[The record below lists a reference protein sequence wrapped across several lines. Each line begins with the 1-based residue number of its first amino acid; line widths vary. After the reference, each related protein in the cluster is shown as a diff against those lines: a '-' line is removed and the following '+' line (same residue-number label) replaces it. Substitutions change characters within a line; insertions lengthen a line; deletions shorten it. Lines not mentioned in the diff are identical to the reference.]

1 MKKQRNKAD
10 IKRVSVKPEA
20 KVKIVKR
27 SSVKSE
33 YIETFND
40 KLISDYNAKI
50 ASKSVKL
57 KLHKID
63 IKGSLANE
71 RKELLV
77 NKKRNTSIN
86 QRNLKVTVIK
96 GVMPNFYRS
105 DVSESVNHSLKCIDL
120 ETSVKTSFNPISDAE
135 QSNIVLSGLDTYKA
149 KASVKFNCI
158 APVID
163 AKRKKDNRRKDNIK
177 TSERKFRRD
186 INNGFRLQKRND
198 NAQRLE
204 RERIESKR
212 IDNLRKTYGKD
223 LLTTSAKSEQAKI
236 CLDCLK
242 IYKSISRHTEICACH
257 STRLKVIE
265 ICVTCYASKQTFKS
279 ITDGI
284 TRYTS
289 KCKCRKSNR

>member
-10 IKRVSVKPEA
+10 IKRISVKPEA
-20 KVKIVKR
+20 KVKTVKR
-27 SSVKSE
+27 SSAKSE

-50 ASKSVKL
+50 ASKSEKL

-63 IKGSLANE
+63 VRGSLANE

-77 NKKRNTSIN
+77 NKKRNTFIN
-86 QRNLKVTVIK
+86 QSNLKVTVIRD
-96 GVMPNFYRS
+96 VMPNFYRS
-105 DVSESVNHSLKCIDL
+105 DVPESVNHSLPCIDL
-120 ETSVKTSFNPISDAE
+120 ETSVKTSFNPISEAE
-135 QSNIVLSGLDTYKA
+135 QGNIVLSGLDTYKA
-149 KASVKFNCI
+149 KPQNKFNCI

-177 TSERKFRRD
+177 TSERKFKRD
-186 INNGFRLQKRND
+186 VNNGFRLQKRND
-198 NAQRLE
+198 TEQRFE

-212 IDNLRKTYGKD
+212 RDDLRKSYGKD

-242 IYKSISRHTEICACH
+242 IYKSVSRHTEICACR
-257 STRLKVIE
+257 SLRLKAIE
-265 ICVTCYASKQTFKS
+265 ICVSCYASKQTFKTVS
-279 ITDGI
+279 DGI
-284 TRYTS
+284 TRYSS